1 MHRCLDGKPRE
12 TSRRVALWL
21 TALLVTFGICQGA
34 GTSVAHAKE
43 PWLLDGELSLGAPLT
58 TPQRDW
64 FGFGGSLAIGVQKPL
79 ASWISLAARLR
90 TAGFLDG
97 DTPKN
102 PGVKDPGFG
111 TLNVAT
117 LGILFRIPT
126 GGTRRGTGLW
136 IEANG
141 GGGFTGDKL
150 RGSFDAA
157 LGYGFSVGPRTS
169 LSPLVRYVQVFQP
182 NDQLSASDA
191 RLGLIGLRLALFDRA
206 QASAPVELPPPPP
219 EPEIADRDGDGI
231 ADEQDKCI
239 DTPEDKDGFE
249 DTDGCPEPDNDV
261 DGIFDSEDGCPN
273 IPEDKDGFE
282 DDDGCPD
289 DDNDHDGV
297 LDADDTC
304 PTDPEILN
312 GVNDQDGCPDEGL
325 IVMHDDRIVLEERVL
340 FDVMR
345 ARVKSSAIP
354 VMQAIV
360 ELWKQHPEWM
370 KVRIEGHADVR
381 GDAAFNQ
388 ALSER
393 RAANVRDSLIKLG
406 LKPEVITA
414 EGFGATRLLTT
425 GTSEE
430 DHRANR
436 RVEFVVIA
444 RYGDEG
450 TPDMPPPAASKG
462 APAPATAPSPTTDPP
477 PKDPFE
483 DPESG
488 AVRPASGEAKP

>member
-1 MHRCLDGKPRE
+1 MP
-12 TSRRVALWL
+12 L
-21 TALLVTFGICQGA
+21 TA
-34 GTSVAHAKE
+34 
-43 PWLLDGELSLGAPLT
+43 
-58 TPQRDW
+58 PQRDW
-64 FGFGGSLAIGVQKPL
+64 FGFGGSLAIGVQRPL
-79 ASWISLAARLR
+79 LPWLSLAARLR

-97 DTPKN
+97 DAPEN
-102 PGVKDPGFG
+102 PGVEDPGFG
-111 TLNVAT
+111 TLNIAT
-117 LGILFRIPT
+117 LGVLLRVPT
-126 GGTRRGTGLW
+126 GGTRRGTGFW
-136 IEANG
+136 VEGNG

-150 RGSFDAA
+150 RGAFDAA
-157 LGYGFSVGPRTS
+157 LGYGFSVGPRS
-169 LSPLVRYVQVFQP
+169 SISPLVRYVQVFQP

-191 RLGLIGLRLALFDRA
+191 RLGLVGVRVTLFDRA
-206 QASAPVELPPPPP
+206 QAPVPVELPAPAA
-219 EPEIADRDGDGI
+219 EPEAQDRDRDGI
-231 ADEQDKCI
+231 VDEHDKCI

-249 DTDGCPEPDNDV
+249 DTDGCPEPDNDL
-261 DGIFDSEDGCPN
+261 DGIFDTEDGCPN
-273 IPEDKDGFE
+273 IPEDKDSFE

-304 PTDPEILN
+304 PTDPETLN
-312 GVNDQDGCPDEGL
+312 GVKDQDGCPDEGL

-340 FDVMR
+340 FDVLR
-345 ARVKSSAIP
+345 ARVKSSAQP
-354 VMQAIV
+354 VMEAIV

-393 RAANVRDSLIKLG
+393 RAANVRASLIKHG
-406 LKPEVITA
+406 LKPELIVA

-425 GTSEE
+425 GTTEE

-450 TPDMPPPAASKG
+450 APDLPPPSGPATET
-462 APAPATAPSPTTDPP
+462 APTRTTAPSADPP
-477 PKDPFE
+477 PKDPLE

-488 AVRPASGEAKP
+488 AVRSAPKEVKP